1 MNAEEPISKNCF
13 TLAIVLHGAAKTYA
27 LEPFTRPIFTQIFGN
42 KKLRLQNLV
51 DKKAE

>member
-1 MNAEEPISKNCF
+1 MQKNLF
-13 TLAIVLHGAAKTYA
+13 QRTALLWHSAAKTDA

-42 KKLRLQNLV
+42 KKLRQQNLV